1 MEKCKQ
7 RDFIEEMLAEMTG
20 QFPAISEVF
29 VKERDIYLCRSLQ
42 AAAQPVP
49 NPMSPTGKRSTDGAI
64 RVWYLVKFCFSKIL
78 DILHWFLSFT
88 VAVLCYYSLTLHSNA
103 LYY

>member
-49 NPMSPTGKRSTDGAI
+49 NPMSPTGKRRQMG
-64 RVWYLVKFCFSKIL
+64 YLFWCLIKIKCIYEL
-78 DILHWFLSFT
+78 GFFLCSFN
-88 VAVLCYYSLTLHSNA
+88 L
-103 LYY
+103 

>member
-49 NPMSPTGKRSTDGAI
+49 NPMSPTGKRQQMGQ
-64 RVWYLVKFCFSKIL
+64 
-78 DILHWFLSFT
+78 
-88 VAVLCYYSLTLHSNA
+88 
-103 LYY
+103 